1 VGKGY
6 RTRKDLAS
14 TVSGRLTGQALS
26 DVSIRQ
32 HLVAILAA
40 DAAGYS
46 HHMAREEL
54 GTIAALDAGRDIFKT
69 EIESRQ
75 GRVIDMAGD
84 SILASFETAIGAVMA
99 ALRIQERLNEL
110 AAHLPDDRQM
120 RFRIGVHVGDI
131 REKDDGTIYGDGVNI
146 AARLQGLAE
155 PGGLTIS
162 GATQES
168 VRHRLHATFEDLGE
182 QHVKNIPYLVRA
194 FRVDCG
200 AVGGTVAQSPAA
212 DATGRASRTS
222 NGGLRPSSTQV
233 HPSPARSGIRASLRW
248 TLAVGAVL
256 LLSLGFAGAAWRWY
270 AVAPTVGIDAEIMN
284 RRAIALLA
292 FSDKRG
298 TALGSTLGEDMADLI
313 AGRLVRDGVRVIGR
327 AATVRQDSAA
337 PEFERIGRE
346 QGVRFVL
353 AGRVT
358 RASTR
363 ILVDTYL
370 TEIASGAVH
379 RLHEA
384 AFGSDEDAI
393 RSNYASAVTIALN
406 VRFHELEA
414 IRARLPGR
422 EKSPV
427 DALALGWHE
436 LDRSNTKGELES
448 ARARFEFAA
457 AADPKSVEAS
467 AGLGLAHLLEFYD
480 FHSASPG
487 AKLDVAEKALKRALE
502 LGPGDPTSLA
512 AWADI
517 LFLRQKPDEAFW
529 VWRKALEISPEH
541 GNAQVRLASALVKQG
556 RFGEA
561 GEHMGKVTDVQPFQ
575 LRRRQWLVQSMADS
589 AFAQGKDD
597 EAYEILK
604 KWAAEFPNNGRPYLM
619 LAAIDALHGRDAS
632 AAANMVKHR
641 QMLPLSS
648 VSYVVLTYPSTDPTF
663 LAQRARLVDGLRKAR
678 LPEGDR

>member
-1 VGKGY
+1 
-6 RTRKDLAS
+6 
-14 TVSGRLTGQALS
+14 
-26 DVSIRQ
+26 
-32 HLVAILAA
+32 
-40 DAAGYS
+40 
-46 HHMAREEL
+46 MAREEL

-284 RRAIALLA
+284 RRAIALLV

-298 TALGSTLGEDMADLI
+298 IALGSTLGEDMADLI

-663 LAQRARLVDGLRKAR
+663 LAQRARLVDGLRKAH

>member
-1 VGKGY
+1 
-6 RTRKDLAS
+6 
-14 TVSGRLTGQALS
+14 
-26 DVSIRQ
+26 
-32 HLVAILAA
+32 
-40 DAAGYS
+40 
-46 HHMAREEL
+46 MAREEL
-54 GTIAALDAGRDIFKT
+54 GTIAALDAGREVFKT
-69 EIESRQ
+69 EIESHQ

-84 SILASFETAIGAVMA
+84 SVLASFETAIGAVTA

-110 AAHLPDDRQM
+110 AAHVPDDRL

-162 GATQES
+162 GATQDS
-168 VRHRLHATFEDLGE
+168 VRHRLQATFEDLGE

-194 FRVDCG
+194 FRVDCD
-200 AVGGTVAQSPAA
+200 AVRGKAAPSPAA
-212 DATGRASRTS
+212 DATGRAPRTS
-222 NGGLRPSSTQV
+222 DGGHGPSSTQV
-233 HPSPARSGIRASLRW
+233 HPSPARSGIRAGLRW
-248 TLAVGAVL
+248 RLIGGAVL
-256 LLSLGFAGAAWRWY
+256 LLGLGFAGAAWHWY
-270 AVAPTVGIDAEIMN
+270 PVAPTVSIDAEIMN
-284 RRAIALLA
+284 RRATALLA

-298 TALGSTLGEDMADLI
+298 TALGSTLGEDMADSI

-353 AGRVT
+353 GGRVT
-358 RASTR
+358 RGSTR

-379 RLHEA
+379 RLHEG
-384 AFGSDEDAI
+384 AFGSDEDAV
-393 RSNYASAVTIALN
+393 RSDYASAVAIALN
-406 VRFHELEA
+406 ARFHELEA
-414 IRARLPGR
+414 NRARLPGR

-427 DALALGWHE
+427 DVLALGWHE
-436 LDRSNTKGELES
+436 LDRSNTKGELER

-457 AADPKSVEAS
+457 TADPKSVEAS

-480 FHSASPG
+480 FQSASPRD
-487 AKLDVAEKALKRALE
+487 KLDVAEKALKRALE
-502 LGPGDPTSLA
+502 LGPADPTSLA
-512 AWADI
+512 AWADM
-517 LFLRQKPDEAFW
+517 LFLRQRPDEAFW
-529 VWRKALEISPEH
+529 VWRKALEISPED
-541 GNAQVRLASALVKQG
+541 GNAQVRMANALVKQG

-561 GEHMGKVTDVQPFQ
+561 GEYMGKVTDLQPFQ

-589 AFAQGKDD
+589 AFAQGRDD

-632 AAANMVKHR
+632 ASANMAKHR

-648 VSYVVLTYPSTDPTF
+648 ISYVVLTYPSTDPTF